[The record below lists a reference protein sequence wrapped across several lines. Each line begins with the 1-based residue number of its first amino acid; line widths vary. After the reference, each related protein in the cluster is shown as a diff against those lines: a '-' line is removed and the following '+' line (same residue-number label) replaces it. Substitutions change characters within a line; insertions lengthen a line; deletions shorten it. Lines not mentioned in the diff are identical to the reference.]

1 MSVSTA
7 VKIVN
12 DALLA
17 SGLEAEFP
25 VNLKSI
31 LILIVE
37 AAIRKG
43 YVDGFEDCINKK
55 SSKIKKEDLIDFYKL
70 YKK

>member
-1 MSVSTA
+1 MKESTSI
-7 VKIVN
+7 KIIN
-12 DALLA
+12 DALIA

-43 YVDGFEDCINKK
+43 YVNGYNDCINGQEQ
-55 SSKIKKEDLIDFYKL
+55 KIKKEDLLDFYKL